1 MMTLREIKINASAI
15 SKFTRRVIS
24 TAYWVIY
31 VITSAINIANFYH
44 TDPISTRDSNISLRA
59 EGQWAGVRLALL
71 LLRTSARRKK

>member
-1 MMTLREIKINASAI
+1 MMTLREIEINASAI

-44 TDPISTRDSNISLRA
+44 TPYQPETQI
-59 EGQWAGVRLALL
+59 
-71 LLRTSARRKK
+71 